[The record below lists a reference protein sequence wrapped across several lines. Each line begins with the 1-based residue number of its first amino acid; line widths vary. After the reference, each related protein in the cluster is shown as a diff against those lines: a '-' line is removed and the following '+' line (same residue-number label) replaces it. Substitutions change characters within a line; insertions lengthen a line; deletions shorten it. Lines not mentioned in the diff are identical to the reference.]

1 MVNDAGIDWHTCG
14 GNVHVHVID
23 IPSCRKMKVSQQ
35 TLCLNLYSTHSHS
48 LDELEWGRGMP
59 CLQTK
64 RSCRIVPAL
73 PRTAAR
79 LGGAGGLTLTKRL
92 YARIGL
98 ARRDRAAPASIS
110 NQHLDKSASSSSSL
124 QQPQPSSTSTPS
136 QLPTSIPRKALG
148 YTIAY
153 LSR

>member
-1 MVNDAGIDWHTCG
+1 MCG

-23 IPSCRKMKVSQQ
+23 IPSCRKMKVLQQ
-35 TLCLNLYSTHSHS
+35 ILCLNLYNMHSHS

-98 ARRDRAAPASIS
+98 ARRDKAAPASIS